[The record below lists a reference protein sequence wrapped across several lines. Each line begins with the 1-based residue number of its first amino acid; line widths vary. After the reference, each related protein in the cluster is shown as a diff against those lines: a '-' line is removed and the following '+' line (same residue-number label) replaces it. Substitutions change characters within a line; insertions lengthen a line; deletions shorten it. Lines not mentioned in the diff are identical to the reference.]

1 MNFLL
6 MLFVVNI
13 TSVKSKMIKVVTT
26 HERTPP
32 PASSASRVEVLGA
45 GLESH
50 PDLTMC
56 VRFITYQFGSLLY
69 NYQGIL
75 FVNPLREGFKVERAK
90 VFMKSWT
97 N

>member
-6 MLFVVNI
+6 MLIVVNI
-13 TSVKSKMIKVVTT
+13 TSVKSKMIKFVTT
-26 HERTPP
+26 HEFTPP

-50 PDLTMC
+50 PDLTVC
-56 VRFITYQFGSLLY
+56 ARFITYQFGSLLY

-75 FVNPLREGFKVERAK
+75 FVNPIREGFNV
-90 VFMKSWT
+90 
-97 N
+97 